1 MVDAGGAAA
10 EQVGAEQDDTT
21 ATGRRVVLL
30 HGLWMPRLSM
40 QWHARQL
47 RRAGFNPVLIGYA
60 GIAGGPEAAISGL
73 RATLH
78 EPCDILAHSLGG
90 LIAVQALERDP
101 ALPVRRVVCLG
112 SPLCG
117 SAAARGMGRFGL
129 GSASLGRSADLLRDG
144 CGPWQ
149 GPAQLGVVAGN
160 LGLGLGRV
168 FGRFSGGNDGSV
180 AVDETRL
187 AGESDHIVLPT
198 SHSGMLLSPQVSAQA
213 IHFLAHGRFEH

>member
-1 MVDAGGAAA
+1 MADTGGAAA
-10 EQVGAEQDDTT
+10 EQGDTEQPATT

-40 QWHARQL
+40 HWHARQL
-47 RRAGFNPVLIGYA
+47 RRAGFNPVLVGYA
-60 GIAGGPEAAISGL
+60 GIAGGPEAAISRL

-90 LIAVQALERDP
+90 LIAVRALERDP

-160 LGLGLGRV
+160 LGLGFGRV
-168 FGRFSGGNDGSV
+168 FGRFPGGNDGTV

-198 SHSGMLLSPQVSAQA
+198 SHSGMLLSPEVSAQA